1 MTASINPP
9 VPQINSVAADV
20 NRPLWSVMIPTYNC
34 ADTLRLTLASVLQQ
48 HPDPNEAQIEVIDD
62 CSTQDDPA
70 AVVEEIGCGRV
81 KFFRQPQNV
90 GAIAN
95 FNTCI
100 QRSTG
105 QLVHILHGDDLV
117 RDGFY
122 RALGAPL
129 LENPQIGAAFCR
141 QIYIDTQNQ
150 PLLTTRLEQPDP
162 GIYERALEV
171 LAVSNRIP
179 PPAIV
184 VKRAVYERL
193 GGYDS
198 RLFHAADW
206 EMWVR
211 IAAHYPIWYHPDAL
225 AQYRVHPGSDTSR
238 LFKTGAN
245 MQNRREA
252 INIFKSYLP
261 PAQASTLTRKALG
274 YSTIYG
280 LKMALKSLTRAQ
292 FNLFWVQFREAFTC
306 AQQMLRT

>member
-1 MTASINPP
+1 MTTSKNMSN
-9 VPQINSVAADV
+9 PQINAVAA
-20 NRPLWSVMIPTYNC
+20 NAIRPLWSVMIPAYNC
-34 ADTLRLTLASVLQQ
+34 ADTLHLTLKSVLQQ
-48 HPDPNEAQIEVIDD
+48 DPGSDEMQIEVIDD
-62 CSTQDDPA
+62 CSTNDDPET
-70 AVVEEIGCGRV
+70 VVKEVGRGRV
-81 KFFRQPQNV
+81 NFYRQPQNV

-117 RDGFY
+117 KNGFY

-129 LENPQIGAAFCR
+129 VENPQIGAAFCR
-141 QIYIDTQNQ
+141 QIYIDHHNQ
-150 PLLTTRLEQPDP
+150 PLLTTRLEQPVP
-162 GIYERALEV
+162 GIFERALDV

-184 VKRAVYERL
+184 VKRLVYEQL
-193 GGYDS
+193 GGYDL

-211 IAAHYPIWYHPDAL
+211 IAAHYPIWYYPEPL
-225 AQYRVHPGSDTSR
+225 AMYRVHPGSDTSR

-252 INIFKSYLP
+252 IGIFKTYLP
-261 PAQASTLTRKALG
+261 PAQVSNLTRKALG

-280 LKMALKSLTRAQ
+280 LKMALKSLAQ
-292 FNLFWVQFREAFTC
+292 AEFNLFWVQLREAFTC
-306 AQQMLRT
+306 AGQMLRS